1 MSNNK
6 LQSLLITHLQKHGSV
21 KLLLPDG
28 VVLEIGVNQLDDEG
42 KLKSVENYC
51 WVMASREDRMAILD
65 SYNLGIRFNDD
76 DHKALIFED
85 KFVTSEGKTVRRL
98 DVV

>member
-21 KLLLPDG
+21 KLVLPDG
-28 VVLEIGVNQLDDEG
+28 VTLEIGVNQLDKGGRLVNVD
-42 KLKSVENYC
+42 NYC
-51 WVMASREDRMAILD
+51 WIMAQREDRMTVLD
-65 SYNLGIRFNDD
+65 SYNCGIRYAADD
-76 DHKALIFED
+76 EKTILLDDE
-85 KFVTSEGKTVRRL
+85 FVTSEGSLVRRL

>member
-1 MSNNK
+1 MSKNK

-28 VVLEIGVNQLDDEG
+28 VVLEIGVNQIDETG
-42 KLKSVENYC
+42 RLRNAENYC
-51 WVMASREDRMAILD
+51 WVMASREDQMAILD
-65 SYNLGIRFNDD
+65 SYNLGLRYSADD
-76 DHKALIFED
+76 KKKMIFED
-85 KFVTSEGKTVRRL
+85 EIVTSEGQRMRRL

>member
-1 MSNNK
+1 MSTNK

-42 KLKSVENYC
+42 NLRSVDNYC
-51 WVMASREDRMAILD
+51 WVMATRQDRMAVLD
-65 SYNLGIRFNDD
+65 SYNIGLRYTPKKNEI
-76 DHKALIFED
+76 IFED
-85 KFVTSEGKTVRRL
+85 EFIDSEGQKVKRL

>member
-1 MSNNK
+1 MSTNK

-28 VVLEIGVNQLDDEG
+28 VVLEIGVNQLDEQG
-42 KLKSVENYC
+42 KLRNTDNYC
-51 WVMASREDRMAILD
+51 WVMASREDRMAVLD
-65 SYNLGIRFNDD
+65 SYNLGLRYSADD
-76 DHKALIFED
+76 GKKLIFED
-85 KFVTSEGKTVRRL
+85 EIITSEGQKMKRL